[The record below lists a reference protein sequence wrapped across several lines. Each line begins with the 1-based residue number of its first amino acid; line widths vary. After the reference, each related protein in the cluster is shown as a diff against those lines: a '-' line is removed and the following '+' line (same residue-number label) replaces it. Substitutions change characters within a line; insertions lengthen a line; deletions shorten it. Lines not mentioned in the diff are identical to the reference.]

1 MFYYELYKEL
11 AASVLGGLL
20 VVSVLHVRVGHRQLP
35 IVWEHW
41 SAKKNL
47 EITKMTDYTRTKKKK
62 KDFETAKAERS
73 FFLLISLFNST

>member
-20 VVSVLHVRVGHRQLP
+20 VVYALHIGVGHRQLP

-47 EITKMTDYTRTKKKK
+47 EIRKMTDYFSHAQLN
-62 KDFETAKAERS
+62 DLETAKAERF
-73 FFLLISLFNST
+73 FFLLISLFKST